1 MQVSELKEHIKSLPI
16 TQVVGRYISLNKRGA
31 NHEALCPFHDD
42 HSPSLKVNDSKGLY
56 KCFVCGEAG
65 DAISFVE
72 KFSRKNFIEAI
83 KEIGDNLGIEVEDN
97 ESMRK
102 KKNPRYAMGLRIL
115 SSLEKLYY
123 SYATSN
129 QPKQYTDFI
138 KNREIPENVRD
149 RFMLGFAPAQN
160 IAVKYLENKQKELPN
175 EKIIDIA
182 LEIGVIKKTKYGL
195 SDTFRNR
202 ITFPIWDH
210 SGQVRGFGS
219 RAITDDQV
227 PKYLNSKE
235 SFLFNKK
242 FLLYGF
248 HLAKNTIRDMKSI
261 ILTEGYMDTIALNQ
275 EDFTNSVAIMG
286 IALSDQKAQQ
296 ISSQTATVYMA
307 FDEDD
312 AGFKAGER
320 VSEKLLGLGVLAKK
334 IDLTPHKDPDE
345 FLKKMG
351 KIEFL
356 KRFETAKNFLD
367 IQIEKATSKNFGDNT
382 DLKLKAL
389 DEVFAIL
396 SPLKT
401 TMPATERL
409 LPAAKKLGLTST
421 YETLLENYQQFLK
434 KNASPQPLKLVKNHA
449 TNEEIPVAE
458 PTISP
463 KSQNNQQNLQK
474 PPSKQPSSVN
484 KIDQWILKTALNNP
498 MICTESRFTEILD
511 FANNIEIK
519 RFISDWG
526 ELSKNQGEGI
536 KKNYS
541 QNVVGLI
548 NEREFSAPFKNLV
561 FSCLYGSEPTTDK
574 EDLPKLIGDLR
585 RKVEVENLKLRRV
598 SLMSKRSN
606 LIDKNEI
613 EKVDI
618 EVMELNKKI
627 LLVKNQKEAQI

>member
-16 TQVVGRYISLNKRGA
+16 TQIVGRYISLNKRGA
-31 NHEALCPFHDD
+31 NHEGICPFHDD
-42 HSPSLKVNDSKGLY
+42 HDPSLKVNDSKGLF

-97 ESMRK
+97 ESQRR
-102 KKNPRYAMGLRIL
+102 KKNPRYAMGLRVL
-115 SSLEKLYY
+115 ASVEKLYF
-123 SYATSN
+123 SYATKN
-129 QPKQYTDFI
+129 NPKAYTNFL
-138 KNREIPENVRD
+138 KNREIPENIRD
-149 RFMLGFAPAQN
+149 RFMLGFAPPEN
-160 IAVKYLENKQKELPN
+160 IAVKYLENIQKEHPK

-202 ITFPIWDH
+202 VIFPIWDH

-219 RAITDDQV
+219 RAIRDDQI

-261 ILTEGYMDTIALNQ
+261 LLTEGYMDTIALNQ

-296 ISSQTATVYMA
+296 IASQAAKVYLA

-320 VSEKLLGLGVLAKK
+320 VNEKLLALGVLAKK
-334 IDLTPHKDPDE
+334 IDLAPHNDPDE
-345 FLKKMG
+345 FLKKSG

-356 KRFETAKNFLD
+356 KRFEIAKNFVD
-367 IQIEKATSKNFGDNT
+367 IQIERASSKSFGDNT
-382 DLKLKAL
+382 DLKLQAL
-389 DEVFAIL
+389 EEIFKIL

-409 LPAAKKLGLTST
+409 LPAAQKLGLTSS
-421 YETLLENYQQFLK
+421 YETLLENYRDFLK
-434 KNASPQPLKLVKNHA
+434 KNAPPKLVQPVKNHA
-449 TNEEIPVAE
+449 RTEEIPLIKE
-458 PTISP
+458 RNLPNPP
-463 KSQNNQQNLQK
+463 KNSLETPK
-474 PPSKQPSSVN
+474 EETKSVEIDL

-498 MICTESRFTEILD
+498 MICSESRFTEILD
-511 FANNIEIK
+511 FARNNETK

-526 ELSKNQGEGI
+526 ELSKNQGDGI
-536 KKNYS
+536 KENYS

-548 NEREFSAPFKNLV
+548 NEREFTAHFKNLV
-561 FSCLYGSEPTTDK
+561 FSCLYSSEPKTNKD
-574 EDLPKLIGDLR
+574 DLPKLIADLAK
-585 RKVEVENLKLRRV
+585 KVEVENLKMRRV
-598 SLMSKRSN
+598 DLMNRRSN
-606 LIDKNEI
+606 LIDKIEI
-613 EKVDI
+613 ERIDI
-618 EVMELNKKI
+618 EVMELNKQI
-627 LLVKNQKEAQI
+627 LLVKNQKEVQI